1 VIRAI
6 CLIVVAAA
14 IAACGGSPAADPSPA
29 AGPVDGA
36 RNDSF
41 ALEIRTPRD
50 RYASAEAIAIDTT
63 IAYLGPRD
71 RIVASSEYS
80 TLVTFGLEQIDGPLD
95 MLDGGSDLMCR
106 TLALTA
112 RQPLAVGFAKSG
124 AYSQNDPTAAF
135 WDAYFADRL
144 LHLPAGTW
152 RVTASLRAWT
162 TPDCSG
168 RLESLDTGVTFV
180 VE

>member
-6 CLIVVAAA
+6 CLLVVGAAVS
-14 IAACGGSPAADPSPA
+14 ACGAPPAADPSPA
-29 AGPVDGA
+29 PGPVDGA
-36 RNDSF
+36 RNGSF

-50 RYASAEAIAIDTT
+50 HYAAAEAIPIATT
-63 IAYLGPRD
+63 IVYRGPRD
-71 RIVASSEYS
+71 QIVASSAYS
-80 TLVTFGLEQIDGPLD
+80 SLVTFGLEQVDGPLD
-95 MLDGGSDLMCR
+95 MPGGSDLMCR
-106 TLALTA
+106 TLGMTA
-112 RQPLAVGFAKSG
+112 RQPLAVGFVKSG
-124 AYSQNDPTAAF
+124 GYIPSEPTGDF
-135 WDAYFADRL
+135 WGAYFADKQ

-168 RLESLDTGVTFV
+168 RRESLDTAVTFV